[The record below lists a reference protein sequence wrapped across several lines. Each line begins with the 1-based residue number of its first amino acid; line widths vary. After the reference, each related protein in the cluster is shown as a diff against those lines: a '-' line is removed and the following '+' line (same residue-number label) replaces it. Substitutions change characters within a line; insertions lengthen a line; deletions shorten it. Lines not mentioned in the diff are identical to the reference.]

1 MESKED
7 YFEDNVIQAKGSVID
22 VTEDKI
28 TDSNDKTDNY
38 DETDYYDETDSN
50 GKTDY
55 NDKTDYYDKTDSK
68 KEDLKND
75 DHEYI
80 YELEG
85 EIEASFVSDNHPV
98 ENEMENGE
106 EEITSSDTFGEIV
119 SDKSDSEEIDYLSQ
133 RLSGEEVEPKA
144 SDIEMKQV
152 EIEINSLVAQAMNDD
167 VSTTDTEKYLILPE
181 DESLNF
187 QKSEFSSELSAS
199 KEDEYVDEDDDNN
212 QFTEENDN
220 NYVYHDEILNAE
232 NDTEDST
239 SEEAAEPDS
248 GIVEVEE
255 EIFQQNNIKEVQTS
269 NTIPV
274 VSDQPKGSDNLIKKW
289 NAESLVKSSG
299 SALSTVL
306 MPLLIVVIILNS

>member
-7 YFEDNVIQAKGSVID
+7 YVEDNVIQAKGSVID

-28 TDSNDKTDNY
+28 TDSNDKTDYY
-38 DETDYYDETDSN
+38 DETDYYVETDSN
-50 GKTDY
+50 
-55 NDKTDYYDKTDSK
+55 NKTDYYDKTDSK
-68 KEDLKND
+68 EEDLKND

-85 EIEASFVSDNHPV
+85 EIEASFV

-119 SDKSDSEEIDYLSQ
+119 SDKSDSEEIDDLSQ
-133 RLSGEEVEPKA
+133 RLSGEEIEPKA
-144 SDIEMKQV
+144 SDLEMKQV
-152 EIEINSLVAQAMNDD
+152 EIEINSLVAQAVNDD

-220 NYVYHDEILNAE
+220 NYFYQDEIYNVE
-232 NDTEDST
+232 NDTEDSS

-248 GIVEVEE
+248 GILEVEE
-255 EIFQQNNIKEVQTS
+255 EIFQQNNLIEVQTS

-274 VSDQPKGSDNLIKKW
+274 GSDQPKSSDNLIKKW

-306 MPLLIVVIILNS
+306 MPLLIVAIILIS

>member
-7 YFEDNVIQAKGSVID
+7 YVEDNVIQAKGSVID

-28 TDSNDKTDNY
+28 TDSNDKTDYY
-38 DETDYYDETDSN
+38 DETDYYVETDSN
-50 GKTDY
+50 
-55 NDKTDYYDKTDSK
+55 NKTDYYDKTDSK
-68 KEDLKND
+68 EEDLKND

-85 EIEASFVSDNHPV
+85 EIEASFV

-119 SDKSDSEEIDYLSQ
+119 FDKSDSEEIDDLSQ
-133 RLSGEEVEPKA
+133 RLSGEEIEPKA
-144 SDIEMKQV
+144 SDLEMKQV
-152 EIEINSLVAQAMNDD
+152 EIEINSLVAQAVNDD

-220 NYVYHDEILNAE
+220 NYVYQDEIYNVE
-232 NDTEDST
+232 NDTEDSS

-248 GIVEVEE
+248 GILEVEE
-255 EIFQQNNIKEVQTS
+255 EIFQQNNLIEVQTS

-274 VSDQPKGSDNLIKKW
+274 GSDQPKSSDNLIKKW

-306 MPLLIVVIILNS
+306 MPLLIVAIILIS

>member
-1 MESKED
+1 VESKED

-85 EIEASFVSDNHPV
+85 EIEASFVSDNHRV

-220 NYVYHDEILNAE
+220 NYVYQDEIYNAE

-239 SEEAAEPDS
+239 SEEAAETDS

-274 VSDQPKGSDNLIKKW
+274 VSDQPKGRDNLIKKW

>member
-7 YFEDNVIQAKGSVID
+7 YVEDNVIIAKGSVID
-22 VTEDKI
+22 VTEDKV
-28 TDSNDKTDNY
+28 TDSNDKTDYY
-38 DETDYYDETDSN
+38 DETDYYEETDSN
-50 GKTDY
+50 
-55 NDKTDYYDKTDSK
+55 NKTDYYDKTDSK

-85 EIEASFVSDNHPV
+85 EIEASFV

-181 DESLNF
+181 DKSLNF
-187 QKSEFSSELSAS
+187 QKSEFSSDFSAS
-199 KEDEYVDEDDDNN
+199 KEGEYVDEDDDNN

-220 NYVYHDEILNAE
+220 NYVYQDEILNAE
-232 NDTEDST
+232 NETEDST

-248 GIVEVEE
+248 GIVEVED
-255 EIFQQNNIKEVQTS
+255 EIFQQNNVKEVQTS

-274 VSDQPKGSDNLIKKW
+274 VSDQPKSSDNLIKKW

-306 MPLLIVVIILNS
+306 MPLLIVSIILNSQL

>member
-7 YFEDNVIQAKGSVID
+7 YVEDNVIQAKGSVID

-28 TDSNDKTDNY
+28 TDSNDKTDYY
-38 DETDYYDETDSN
+38 DETDYYVETDSN
-50 GKTDY
+50 
-55 NDKTDYYDKTDSK
+55 NKTDYYDKTDSK
-68 KEDLKND
+68 EEDLKND

-85 EIEASFVSDNHPV
+85 EIEASFV

-119 SDKSDSEEIDYLSQ
+119 SDKSDSEEIDDLSQ
-133 RLSGEEVEPKA
+133 RLSGEEIEPKA
-144 SDIEMKQV
+144 SDLEMKQV
-152 EIEINSLVAQAMNDD
+152 EIEINSLVAQAVNDD

-220 NYVYHDEILNAE
+220 NYVYQDEIYNVE
-232 NDTEDST
+232 NDTEDSS

-248 GIVEVEE
+248 GILEVEE
-255 EIFQQNNIKEVQTS
+255 EIFQQNNLIEVQTS

-274 VSDQPKGSDNLIKKW
+274 GSDQPKSSDNLIKKW

-306 MPLLIVVIILNS
+306 MPLLIVAIILIS